1 MAKSRLS
8 MRREVEAAEALEEAP
23 AKKKVAKTKTTK
35 TTKTTKAKAPK
46 KATGT
51 KKKAAPR
58 PRKKKSEMPARRRL
72 VWVVYSS
79 TMREEGRFLYH
90 ERDKAEERLNSLLS
104 KGKRRY
110 FIQPIKEA
118 LDSEGQPMVP
128 DEERS
133 KKMDIKEDP
142 ETEEVGVDADAE
154 VEVPDEV
161 GDMVPETSDDD

>member
-23 AKKKVAKTKTTK
+23 AKKKVAKTK

-142 ETEEVGVDADAE
+142 ETEEVEVEVDADAE

>member
-1 MAKSRLS
+1 

-142 ETEEVGVDADAE
+142 ETEEVEVEVDADAE

>member
-35 TTKTTKAKAPK
+35 TTKAKAPK
-46 KATGT
+46 KATGP

-142 ETEEVGVDADAE
+142 ETEEVEVDADADAE

>member
-8 MRREVEAAEALEEAP
+8 MRREAEAAEAKGEAP
-23 AKKKVAKTKTTK
+23 VKKKKVAK
-35 TTKTTKAKAPK
+35 K
-46 KATGT
+46 KAA
-51 KKKAAPR
+51 KKKAAAR
-58 PRKKKSEMPARRRL
+58 PRKKKSEVPPRRRL

-118 LDSEGQPMVP
+118 LDSEGNPMVP

-133 KKMDIKEDP
+133 KKMDMED
-142 ETEEVGVDADAE
+142 DAPPVADPDADTDAE
-154 VEVPDEV
+154 VEADADTETDDVPPV
-161 GDMVPETSDDD
+161 VADDAED

>member
-23 AKKKVAKTKTTK
+23 AKKKVAKTK

-142 ETEEVGVDADAE
+142 ETEEVEVDADADAE

>member
-8 MRREVEAAEALEEAP
+8 KRREVEAAEALEEAP
-23 AKKKVAKTKTTK
+23 AKKKVAKS
-35 TTKTTKAKAPK
+35 KAKK
-46 KATGT
+46 KATT

-58 PRKKKSEMPARRRL
+58 PRKKKSEMPAPRRL

-90 ERDKAEERLNSLLS
+90 ERDKAEERLNALLS

-118 LDSEGQPMVP
+118 LDSEGQPMVSD
-128 DEERS
+128 DERP
-133 KKMDIKEDP
+133 KKMDIKEDVV
-142 ETEEVGVDADAE
+142 TEEVEVEADAE
-154 VEVPDEV
+154 AEAPEEVADV
-161 GDMVPETSDDD
+161 VPQATEEE